1 MKIFTSNLK
10 KIQRQIAAFDVN
22 ESSLSDW
29 NLDAH
34 LPYLTEAPIELMEKI
49 SLQRVETLLHVENPR
64 GITGVADQ
72 KLLRLSVDQLRSHLF
87 YLVLGVE
94 SRAFRWNDSSGMFE
108 TPRELY
114 VQGLSAEGLRA
125 VIEPLLQC
133 GKYARRLAQV
143 TLVRKCS
150 RSAGNVHSAFV
161 QQVANVLHLHQNL
174 MHAFILA
181 ERSNSLLS
189 LRRKVICIIMTRKFR
204 V

>member
-87 YLVLGVE
+87 
-94 SRAFRWNDSSGMFE
+94 
-108 TPRELY
+108 
-114 VQGLSAEGLRA
+114 
-125 VIEPLLQC
+125 
-133 GKYARRLAQV
+133 
-143 TLVRKCS
+143 
-150 RSAGNVHSAFV
+150 
-161 QQVANVLHLHQNL
+161 
-174 MHAFILA
+174 
-181 ERSNSLLS
+181 
-189 LRRKVICIIMTRKFR
+189 
-204 V
+204 